1 MTKVIILSTTTECS
15 YNFWSKNIF
24 KSYESQDE
32 TEYNILKPVSHL
44 FPSYS

>member
-24 KSYESQDE
+24 KSYESQMKQ
-32 TEYNILKPVSHL
+32 NIISWNQ
-44 FPSYS
+44 